1 MAQISTEQ
9 ALQIPQQLKRQSSQS
24 GSDRQTVAT
33 PVKEATKSG
42 KAISD
47 DSVTI
52 RLEQS
57 EQTLKKIS
65 VSDFKQSLGQD
76 NAYVK
81 ETLKNKLSEFNL
93 NPNTP
98 LSLGRDMFGNLE
110 IKGPLLQGDIE
121 QIRQDLEKSPEFM
134 NAFHRLSQHQPT
146 LDYVDNVVKLS
157 KAYGVSNALF
167 NSIVSEDQQFN
178 GLTDIAHRY
187 QAMKTTNEIPLE
199 DNLSE
204 GHFKLTVN

>member
-9 ALQIPQQLKRQSSQS
+9 ALQIPQQLKRQSSHS
-24 GSDRQTVAT
+24 GSDRQAVAAPAT
-33 PVKEATKSG
+33 PVEKRNKP
-42 KAISD
+42 ISD

-52 RLEQS
+52 RLEHN
-57 EQTLKKIS
+57 EPTINKVS
-65 VSDFKQSLGQD
+65 VNAFKQSLGQD
-76 NAYVK
+76 NAYIK
-81 ETLKNKLSEFNL
+81 ETLKNKLAEFNL

-98 LSLGRDMFGNLE
+98 LSLGRDVFGNLE

-157 KAYGVSNALF
+157 KAYGVSNTLF

-178 GLTDIAHRY
+178 GLNDIAHRY
-187 QAMKTTNEIPLE
+187 QAMKTNNDIHAEEPLE
-199 DNLSE
+199 A